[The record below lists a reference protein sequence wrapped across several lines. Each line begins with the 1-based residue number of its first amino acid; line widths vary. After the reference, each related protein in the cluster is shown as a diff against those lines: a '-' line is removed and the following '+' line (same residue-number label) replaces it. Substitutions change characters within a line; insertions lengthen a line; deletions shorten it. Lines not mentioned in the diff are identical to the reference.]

1 MEPSPDELAWAVH
14 HLATAAAEVDAATA
28 RRMGLSAGDFLALKH
43 LLVAGEPIGPVE
55 LGRLLGLTSGAA
67 TGLVDRLERAGWVGR
82 APHPGD
88 RRRQILT
95 ATSRATSVLLAE
107 LRPLADDIAGVAAGL
122 PAEQRRLVTE
132 VLHDL
137 ARLHRRHTGAARPDA
152 PGLGSGDG

>member
-1 MEPSPDELAWAVH
+1 MDAPPNDLAWAVH

-28 RRMGLSAGDFLALKH
+28 RRLGLSAGDFLALKH
-43 LLVAGEPIGPVE
+43 LMVADEPIGPVE

-67 TGLVDRLERAGWVGR
+67 TGLVDRLQHAGWVDR

-95 ATSRATSVLLAE
+95 ATPQATEALLAE

-122 PAEQRRLVTE
+122 PPEHRHLVTR

-137 ARLHRRHTGAARPDA
+137 ARLHRAHTH
-152 PGLGSGDG
+152 